1 MKIRAKTEESDI
13 ATVYIGEFEEN
24 KRVEFVESVQPPIP
38 KEKKWVLLV
47 SSMFG
52 CPVKCRFCDCGIE
65 YNGKL
70 SYAQLLAQ
78 IDYLVDK
85 YYPDRFVPVEKFKIQ
100 FARNGE
106 PAFNENVI
114 TVLQDL
120 PFIYEAPGLMP
131 SFSTIAPKG
140 TDNFFRDLI
149 EVKNRFYPQKFQ
161 MQFSIHSTSE
171 KYRDWLMPVKKWD
184 FEEISNYGKD
194 FYGPGDRK
202 ITLNFA
208 LSEEA
213 EVDIDKLLRHFD
225 PNMYLIK
232 ITPVNPTYSAKENKI
247 ISHDKYFSELIEKL
261 KEAWYDVILSIGELE
276 ENHIGSNCGQ
286 YLHKH
291 LKQET
296 PLENSY
302 TYKIR

>member
-1 MKIRAKTEESDI
+1 MKIIAKTEESNI
-13 ATVYIGEFEEN
+13 ATVYIGELEEN

-38 KEKKWVLLV
+38 KEKKWVLLI

-52 CPVKCRFCDCGIE
+52 CPIKCRFCDCGIE

-70 SYAQLLAQ
+70 NYEQ
-78 IDYLVDK
+78 ILTQIHYLVIRC
-85 YYPDRFVPVEKFKIQ
+85 YPDRYVPVEKFKIQ

-106 PAFNENVI
+106 PALNENVL
-114 TVLQDL
+114 TVLRDL
-120 PFIYEAPGLMP
+120 TSIYKAPGLMP
-131 SFSTIAPKG
+131 SVSTIAPRG
-140 TDNFFRDLI
+140 TANFFRELI
-149 EVKNRFYPQKFQ
+149 EVKKKYYQQRFQ

-184 FEEISNYGKD
+184 FAEISNYGKD
-194 FYGPGDRK
+194 FYKPGDRK

-213 EVDIDKLLRHFD
+213 EVDVDKLLGYFD
-225 PNMYLIK
+225 PGIYLIK

-261 KEAWYDVILSIGELE
+261 KAAGYDVILSIGELE
-276 ENHIGSNCGQ
+276 ENLIGSNCGQ

-296 PLENSY
+296 PLGNSY
-302 TYKIR
+302 TYGLQ